1 MKVPILNLQRQYADF
16 KEELEPRILETLQS
30 GNYVMGKEVSTLE
43 EELCEYIGCKNAI
56 TVGNG
61 TDALVIALEAC
72 GVKEGDEV
80 ITTPFTFF
88 ATAESIA
95 SVGATPVFV
104 DVDYENLNID
114 VTKIEEKITSKTKAI
129 LPVHIFGRMAN
140 MDEIMR
146 IAKKYNLKVIEDACQ
161 AIGAEYKNIKAG
173 ALGDIACFSF
183 FPTKNL
189 GAFGDAG
196 LITTN
201 DEQLSVICKAL
212 REHAGGKN
220 GLQAKNIL
228 EGNVEALKE
237 LKEEDPLY
245 NPYKY
250 YNYLI
255 AYNSRL
261 DSIQAVVLRTKLK
274 HLDKWNAK
282 RTQNAKFYLENL
294 KGVGDIVLQQELTD
308 RKDVWHQFVIK
319 TKYKDELGKFLSDN
333 GVGTGAFYPI
343 PLHLQ
348 EAFKYLGY
356 KEGSLPVSER
366 LSKETVC
373 LPIFPEL
380 TQEELQY
387 IVDMIKKFFEKM

>member
-1 MKVPILNLQRQYADF
+1 MKVPILNLQRQYSDF
-16 KEELEPRILETLQS
+16 KEELEPKILELLQS
-30 GNYVMGKEVSTLE
+30 GNYVMGKEVAALE
-43 EELCEYIGCKNAI
+43 QELCDYIGCKHAI

-61 TDALVIALEAC
+61 TDSLIIALRAC
-72 GVKEGDEV
+72 GIQKGDEV

-95 SVGATPVFV
+95 SIGAVPVFV
-104 DVDYENLNID
+104 DVDNDNLNID
-114 VTKIEEKITSKTKAI
+114 ATKIEEKITDKTKAI
-129 LPVHIFGRMAN
+129 LPVHIFGRTAN
-140 MDEIMR
+140 MDEIIK
-146 IAKKYNLKVIEDACQ
+146 IAQKHNLKIIEDSCQ
-161 AIGAEYKNIKAG
+161 AIGAEYKGIKAG
-173 ALGDIACFSF
+173 ALGDIGCFSF

-189 GAFGDAG
+189 GAFGDGG

-201 DEQLSVICKAL
+201 DDNLAIICRAL

-228 EGNVEALKE
+228 EKNTDGLKE
-237 LKEEDPLY
+237 IQEEDPLY

-261 DSIQAVVLRTKLK
+261 DAIQAVILRTKLK

-282 RTQNAKFYLENL
+282 RANNAKFYLENL
-294 KGVGDIVLQQELTD
+294 SGVGDLILQKELND

-319 TKYKDELGKFLSDN
+319 TKYKDELGRFLSDN
-333 GVGTGAFYPI
+333 GVGTGAFYPV

-356 KEGSLPVSER
+356 KEGDLPVSDK

-387 IVDMIKKFFEKM
+387 VVDMIKKFFKEM

>member
-16 KEELEPRILETLQS
+16 KEELEPRILETLES
-30 GNYVMGKEVSTLE
+30 GNYVMGKEVSSLE
-43 EELCEYIGCKNAI
+43 KELCEYIGCKNAI

-114 VTKIEEKITSKTKAI
+114 VTKIEEKITNKTKAI
-129 LPVHIFGRMAN
+129 LPVHIFGRTAN

>member
-16 KEELEPRILETLQS
+16 KEELEPRILETLES
-30 GNYVMGKEVSTLE
+30 GNYVMGKEVSSLE
-43 EELCEYIGCKNAI
+43 KELCEYIGCKNAI

-61 TDALVIALEAC
+61 TDAL
-72 GVKEGDEV
+72 V

-114 VTKIEEKITSKTKAI
+114 VTKIEEKITNKTKAI
-129 LPVHIFGRMAN
+129 LPVHIFGRTAN

-201 DEQLSVICKAL
+201 DEQLCKAL